1 MARAPKP
8 RKVLV
13 VELTRVDG
21 EYTIRVEDEAGKTGH
36 YVLTSAQALELA
48 NGLDDL
54 LADEE
59 DEQGCPSAA

>member
-1 MARAPKP
+1 M
-8 RKVLV
+8 

-21 EYTIRVEDEAGKTGH
+21 EYAIRVEDQAGKTGL

-48 NGLDDL
+48 DRLDDL